1 MKEKQTLQETYSDLL
16 NTLEDFELVRLVE
29 ELDTICTAP
38 QPPVSLHWTAI
49 KSQSV
54 KWNPVPHRH
63 VPVLSWAI
71 SSLRQQPVWRKAILV
86 PSVLFLI
93 LATSAFAIFFP
104 FLSNLLNFE
113 PSTHGH
119 LNDFTLI
126 NQSETIAGTTITL
139 KAEAYADANQIV
151 VGYTISSTKTD
162 VWFGHILLTTQ
173 QGIALNQGVGVG
185 TITPNVGAF
194 TFASFLDASSI
205 TGSPRTIALQ
215 LSAVTMQGGGELTI
229 TPRKGTS
236 PKTLGTVVFNFS
248 VPFHPGKVL
257 TPNLHVMSSGKTAT
271 VEKVIVSPSATR
283 MTIQGLGI
291 SQSSSLDGGLIAQV
305 QVPGGTGKYDYMMA
319 NFLPDGSVSFLYPYD
334 WSKNP
339 GIWTLTVQTKGHTW
353 VFQFTVPA

>member
-1 MKEKQTLQETYSDLL
+1 MKEKQTLQETYNDLL
-16 NTLEDFELVRLVE
+16 NTWEDSELVQLVE

-38 QPPVSLHWTAI
+38 QPPASLHWAAI
-49 KSQSV
+49 NNQSV
-54 KWNPVPHRH
+54 NWTSAPHRH
-63 VPVLSWAI
+63 VPVLLWAI
-71 SSLRQQPVWRKAILV
+71 SSLRRQPMWRKAILV

-113 PSTHGH
+113 PSTHKH
-119 LNDFTLI
+119 RNDFTLI

-151 VGYTISSTKTD
+151 IGYTISSTKTD
-162 VWFGHILLTTQ
+162 VRFGLISFTTR
-173 QGIALNQGVGVG
+173 QGIALNQGVSVG
-185 TITPNVGAF
+185 TIIPNVGAF

-205 TGSPRTIALQ
+205 TGSPRMIALR
-215 LSAVTMQGGGELTI
+215 LSAVTMQGGERT
-229 TPRKGTS
+229 TTSRRGTS

-257 TPNLHVMSSGKTAT
+257 TPNLHVMSSGKLAT

-291 SQSSSLDGGLIAQV
+291 SQSSSLEGGLIAQV
-305 QVPGGTGKYDYMMA
+305 QLPGGTGKYDYMMA
-319 NFLPDGSVSFLYPYD
+319 EFLPDGSVSFLYPYD

-353 VFQFTVPA
+353 TFQFTVPA